1 MSLIIEDKN
10 ALDSLANAIIGANGS
25 VDKTSA
31 TKGELTDIINGI
43 IPLKSKFASGV
54 FTPSED
60 ITTQNSPRINFALGN
75 DENGIPIKPNVII
88 AYQPFALTSP
98 TPVNATCYRIYTYG
112 TALANPVT
120 YPTVTLWN
128 YSLNRKLEPT
138 SGGNYYTGSS
148 QSGTSVT
155 DIEDDDY
162 IFDKRGFKLQPI
174 NDTYPF
180 LKEHP
185 IVWMQIK
192 LADELKNKE
201 GE

>member
-54 FTPSED
+54 FTPSEN

-88 AYQPFALTSP
+88 AYQPFALTDP

-112 TALANPVT
+112 IALVNPVK
-120 YPTVTLWN
+120 YPIITLWN
-128 YSLNRKLEPT
+128 YTLFRKLEPT
-138 SGGNYYTGSS
+138 SSSTYYTGSVQNGS
-148 QSGTSVT
+148 NVSDTEDGT
-155 DIEDDDY
+155 Y
-162 IFDKRGFKLQPI
+162 MFGKNGFKLQP
-174 NDTYPF
+174 NSDTYPF
-180 LKEHP
+180 LAGHP
-185 IVWMQIK
+185 IVWLQIK
-192 LADELKNKE
+192 F
-201 GE
+201 

>member
-43 IPLKSKFASGV
+43 IPEKRKFASGV

-60 ITTQNSPRINFALGN
+60 ITSNNSPRINFALGN

-88 AYQPFALTSP
+88 AYQPFALTDP

-112 TALANPVT
+112 IPLINPVS
-120 YPTVTLWN
+120 YPNILLWN
-128 YSLNRKLEPT
+128 SGVIRKTEPS
-138 SGGNYYTGSS
+138 SGGTYYTGYTQNGSNI
-148 QSGTSVT
+148 T
-155 DIEDDDY
+155 DTEDDAY
-162 IFDKRGFKLQPI
+162 IFNKIGFKLQPVV
-174 NDTYPF
+174 DTYPF
-180 LKEHP
+180 LASHP

-192 LADELKNKE
+192 F
-201 GE
+201 